1 MSEVVGIEMCV
12 KQITNGQKHQPN
24 PNTHLNIED
33 FYKVTVFIP
42 YLDYFINQLQERFL
56 SHSELFEG

>member
-1 MSEVVGIEMCV
+1 MCV
-12 KQITNGQKHQPN
+12 KRITNRQNHRPN
-24 PNTHLNIED
+24 PNTHLNIKD

>member
-1 MSEVVGIEMCV
+1 MSEVVGIEMCG
-12 KQITNGQKHQPN
+12 KRITNRQKHRPN
-24 PNTHLNIED
+24 PSTHLNIED

-56 SHSELFEG
+56 SHSEIFEG

>member
-12 KQITNGQKHQPN
+12 KRITNRQKHRPN
-24 PNTHLNIED
+24 PNTHLNIDD

-56 SHSELFEG
+56 SHSEIFEG